1 MRAAMISEVI
11 IRVSDLQL
19 SIKRMGIMDA
29 ETMDPRDMKSDILTV
44 NIKKRMATR
53 QLAGER
59 AR

>member
-1 MRAAMISEVI
+1 MISEVI
-11 IRVSDLQL
+11 IKVSDLPL

-29 ETMDPRDMKSDILTV
+29 EIMDPRDMKFDIRTV